1 MVQVVRIISIY
12 DMNSENIW
20 FSWSKQSNYRGK
32 LRCHACDGGG
42 RTDGGKWKIV
52 QCSELNQKPQKS
64 RAGVDQ
70 PVSMTGPVLVGE
82 SVVEAQVP
90 VLAPVRIS
98 DLRRRSVLALFVM
111 SVVNVMVREKEVSN
125 HISHKRL
132 GLGKTDHQ
140 TLVPLKTPFPGQQL
154 VDCPTQ
160 LIFVFHDKAKRT
172 QQENLLISNITLT
185 VLDNG
190 R

>member
-1 MVQVVRIISIY
+1 MVFV
-12 DMNSENIW
+12 
-20 FSWSKQSNYRGK
+20 SKPSNYQEK
-32 LRCHACDGGG
+32 LRCHTCDI

-111 SVVNVMVREKEVSN
+111 TVVNVMVREKEVSN

-160 LIFVFHDKAKRT
+160 LIFVFHNKAKRT
-172 QQENLLISNITLT
+172 QQGNLLSFPPQLQCASNRLA
-185 VLDNG
+185 
-190 R
+190 

>member
-1 MVQVVRIISIY
+1 MTYGRT
-12 DMNSENIW
+12 N
-20 FSWSKQSNYRGK
+20 
-32 LRCHACDGGG
+32 G

-98 DLRRRSVLALFVM
+98 DLRRRSVLALFVI

-172 QQENLLISNITLT
+172 QQGNLLISNITLT

>member
-1 MVQVVRIISIY
+1 
-12 DMNSENIW
+12 
-20 FSWSKQSNYRGK
+20 
-32 LRCHACDGGG
+32 
-42 RTDGGKWKIV
+42 
-52 QCSELNQKPQKS
+52 
-64 RAGVDQ
+64 
-70 PVSMTGPVLVGE
+70 MTGPVLVGE

-154 VDCPTQ
+154 VDCP
-160 LIFVFHDKAKRT
+160 L
-172 QQENLLISNITLT
+172 NLSLCSITKLKQHS
-185 VLDNG
+185 
-190 R
+190 REIC